1 MATGGA
7 RKVVI
12 GVSLLGEPGFEALGV
27 EEMEAEEFTEFAFL
41 ICGFEADGAWRGAVL
56 R

>member
-1 MATGGA
+1 MATSWA